1 MKTLNKTIGVLG
13 GSFDPAHKGHLEIS
27 KMAIKKLMLSK
38 VFWIVTKKNPFKKK
52 PYFSIDQRLNQAK
65 KITKNVKK
73 IKVLF
78 LDKTVKSSR
87 SINVINYLI
96 IKKKPKIIY
105 LIIGSDNLIK
115 FHKWKS
121 WKKIVKLTKLIVFSR
136 RGYDN
141 NSKKSIVAKYLKNK
155 ITFVNNKPIT
165 ISSTNLRRQMQKKY

>member
-52 PYFSIDQRLNQAK
+52 PYFSINQRLNQAK

-87 SINVINYLI
+87 SINIINYLI

-121 WKKIVKLTKLIVFSR
+121 WKKIAKLTKLIVFSR
-136 RGYDN
+136 KGYDKKSY
-141 NSKKSIVAKYLKNK
+141 NSKAAKHLKNK
-155 ITFVNNKPIT
+155 IIFIKNKPIT
-165 ISSTNLRRQMQKKY
+165 ISSSKLRKQFKIND